1 MLFSN
6 LDSFFELN
14 QDVRYL
20 FLSRFLGCQIIC
32 LLSYFIEIV
41 AIFMRKKK
49 IKPFYRIGIKQ
60 CFEFTCSCCYKPGI
74 VAEQLKSPV
83 PKALLCCS
91 ANLS

>member
-49 IKPFYRIGIKQ
+49 IKPFYRIGI
-60 CFEFTCSCCYKPGI
+60 FNS
-74 VAEQLKSPV
+74 VLNLPV
-83 PKALLCCS
+83 LVVINREL
-91 ANLS
+91 